1 MGRAWLL
8 KTKLRRL
15 ETNMRTIFATLRP
28 QQWVKNFVLFA
39 GLIFSQNLGSLD
51 LVLKTLAGF
60 ALFCLLSSSV
70 YILNDILDV
79 ESDRKHPL
87 KSTRPVARGEIKI
100 STAVVLFIIL
110 ALISLGLSA
119 WLSPL
124 FALTALIYFTLN
136 LVYSLYLKHVV
147 IIDVMC
153 IALGFVIRAVAGAV
167 LIGVEISAWLVVCTT
182 LLALFLGFGKRRHEL
197 LLLET
202 QATDHRKILSEYS
215 PYFLD
220 QMISV
225 VTASTVVAYAFYTLS
240 PEVELKLGTGHMD
253 LTIPFVLYGVF
264 RYLYL
269 IHQKEGGGSP
279 TRMLLNDKPILVN
292 IILWLIAVILIVY
305 IF

>member
-1 MGRAWLL
+1 
-8 KTKLRRL
+8 
-15 ETNMRTIFATLRP
+15 MRTIFATSRP

-39 GLIFSQNLGSLD
+39 GLVFSQNLGSLD
-51 LVLKTLAGF
+51 LVLKTFAGF
-60 ALFCLLSSSV
+60 VLFCLLSSSAYV
-70 YILNDILDV
+70 LNDIIDV

-87 KSTRPVARGEIKI
+87 KSTRPIARGEIKI
-100 STAVVLFIIL
+100 STAVVLFVIL
-110 ALISLGLSA
+110 ALISLGLSV
-119 WLSPL
+119 WLSTL
-124 FALTALIYFTLN
+124 FALTAMIYFVLN
-136 LVYSLYLKHVV
+136 LFYSLYLKHVV

-240 PEVELKLGTGHMD
+240 PEVETTLGTGHMD

-279 TRMLLNDKPILVN
+279 TRMLLNDKPILANV
-292 IILWLIAVILIVY
+292 ILWLVAVILIVY

>member
-1 MGRAWLL
+1 
-8 KTKLRRL
+8 
-15 ETNMRTIFATLRP
+15 MRTIFATLRP

-39 GLIFSQNLGSLD
+39 GLIFSQNLGRLD
-51 LVLKTLAGF
+51 LVLETLAGF

-70 YILNDILDV
+70 YILNDIMDV

-87 KSTRPVARGEIKI
+87 KSARPIASGKIKI
-100 STAVVLFIIL
+100 STAVVLFVIL
-110 ALISLGLSA
+110 SLVSLSLSVC
-119 WLSPL
+119 LSPL
-124 FALTALIYFTLN
+124 FALTAAVYFILN
-136 LVYSLYLKHVV
+136 LLYSVYLRHVV

-167 LIGVEISAWLVVCTT
+167 LIGVEISAWLIVCTT
-182 LLALFLGFGKRRHEL
+182 LLALFLSFGKRRHEL

-240 PEVELKLGTGHMD
+240 SEVETKLGTGHMD

-292 IILWLIAVILIVY
+292 IILWLVSVVLIVY

>member
-1 MGRAWLL
+1 
-8 KTKLRRL
+8 
-15 ETNMRTIFATLRP
+15 MRSILATLRP
-28 QQWVKNFVLFA
+28 QQWVKNFVLLA
-39 GLIFSQNLGSLD
+39 GLIFSQNLDKPDFILKSL
-51 LVLKTLAGF
+51 AAF

-70 YILNDILDV
+70 YIFNDIMDV

-87 KSTRPVARGEIKI
+87 KSARPIARGRIKV
-100 STAVVLFIIL
+100 STGVFLFVVLAIASF
-110 ALISLGLSA
+110 GLSL
-119 WLSPL
+119 WLNSL
-124 FALTALIYFTLN
+124 FALTALGYFVLN
-136 LVYSLYLKHVV
+136 LLYSVYLKNVV

-153 IALGFVIRAVAGAV
+153 IALSFVIRAVAGAV
-167 LIGVEISAWLVVCTT
+167 VIGVEISAWLVVCTT

-197 LLLET
+197 VLLED
-202 QATDHRKILSEYS
+202 QATGHRKSLSEYS

-240 PEVELKLGTGHMD
+240 PEVKVKLGASHME

-279 TRMLLNDKPILVN
+279 TRMLLTDRPILAN
-292 IILWLIAVILIVY
+292 TILWLAAVVLVVY
-305 IF
+305 VF

>member
-1 MGRAWLL
+1 MRAL
-8 KTKLRRL
+8 
-15 ETNMRTIFATLRP
+15 FATLRP

-39 GLIFSQNLGSLD
+39 GLIFSQNLSRLD
-51 LVLKTLAGF
+51 MGLKTLVGF
-60 ALFCLLSSSV
+60 GLFCLLSSSV

-87 KSTRPVARGEIKI
+87 KSTRPIAKGDIKV
-100 STAVVLFIIL
+100 STAVFLFIIL
-110 ALISLGLSA
+110 ALVSLSLSF

-124 FALTALIYFTLN
+124 FALTAISYFILN
-136 LVYSLYLKHVV
+136 LLYSVYLKQVV

-167 LIGVEISAWLVVCTT
+167 LIGVEISAWLIVCTT
-182 LLALFLGFGKRRHEL
+182 LLALFLGFGKRRYEL
-197 LLLET
+197 LLLEA
-202 QATDHRKILSEYS
+202 QATDHRKSLSEYS

-225 VTASTVVAYAFYTLS
+225 VTASTVVAYAFYTIS
-240 PEVELKLGTGHMD
+240 PEIEQKLGTKHMD

-279 TRMLLNDKPILVN
+279 TKMLLNDKPILAN
-292 IILWLIAVILIVY
+292 IILWLLAVILIVY
-305 IF
+305 VF

>member
-1 MGRAWLL
+1 
-8 KTKLRRL
+8 
-15 ETNMRTIFATLRP
+15 MRNLFITLRP

-39 GLIFSQNLGSLD
+39 GLIFSQNLDKPELI
-51 LVLKTLAGF
+51 LKSVAGF

-70 YILNDILDV
+70 YIFNDIMDID
-79 ESDRKHPL
+79 SDRKHPL
-87 KSTRPVARGEIKI
+87 KSARPIASGKI
-100 STAVVLFIIL
+100 SIPTATMLFVIF
-110 ALISLGLSA
+110 ALIALGLSF
-119 WLSPL
+119 LLNPV
-124 FALTALIYFTLN
+124 FALTALSYFVLN
-136 LVYSLYLKHVV
+136 LLYSVYLKNVV

-153 IALGFVIRAVAGAV
+153 IAAGFVIRAVAGAV
-167 LIGVEISAWLVVCTT
+167 IIGVEISAWLVVCTI

-197 LLLET
+197 WLLEN

-225 VTASTVVAYAFYTLS
+225 VTASTVIAYTFYTLS
-240 PEVELKLGTGHMD
+240 SEVETKLGTKHMD

-279 TRMLLNDKPILVN
+279 TRMLLTDKPILAN
-292 IILWLIAVILIVY
+292 IILWLLAVILIVY
-305 IF
+305 LL

>member
-1 MGRAWLL
+1 
-8 KTKLRRL
+8 
-15 ETNMRTIFATLRP
+15 MRNLFATLRP

-39 GLIFSQNLGSLD
+39 GLIFSQNLDKPELI
-51 LVLKTLAGF
+51 LKSVAGF

-70 YILNDILDV
+70 YIFNDIMDI

-87 KSTRPVARGEIKI
+87 KSARPIASGKI
-100 STAVVLFIIL
+100 SIPTATMLFLIF
-110 ALISLGLSA
+110 ALIALGLSF
-119 WLSPL
+119 WLSPI
-124 FALTALIYFTLN
+124 FALAALSYFVLN
-136 LVYSLYLKHVV
+136 LLYSVYLKNVV
-147 IIDVMC
+147 IIDVMS
-153 IALGFVIRAVAGAV
+153 IAAGFVIRAVAGV
-167 LIGVEISAWLVVCTT
+167 VIIGVEISAWLVVCTI

-197 LLLET
+197 LLLEN

-225 VTASTVVAYAFYTLS
+225 VTASTVIAYVFYTLS
-240 PEVELKLGTGHMD
+240 SEVETKLGTKHMD

-279 TRMLLNDKPILVN
+279 TRMLLTDKPILACV
-292 IILWLIAVILIVY
+292 ILWLLAVILIVY
-305 IF
+305 LL

>member
-1 MGRAWLL
+1 
-8 KTKLRRL
+8 
-15 ETNMRTIFATLRP
+15 MRSILATLRP
-28 QQWVKNFVLFA
+28 QQWVKNFVLLA
-39 GLIFSQNLGSLD
+39 GLIFSQNLDKPDFILKSL
-51 LVLKTLAGF
+51 AAF

-70 YILNDILDV
+70 YIFNDIMDV

-87 KSTRPVARGEIKI
+87 KSARPIARGRIKV
-100 STAVVLFIIL
+100 STGVFLFVVLAIASF
-110 ALISLGLSA
+110 GLSL
-119 WLSPL
+119 WLNPL
-124 FALTALIYFTLN
+124 FALTALGYFVLN
-136 LVYSLYLKHVV
+136 LLYSVYLKNVV

-153 IALGFVIRAVAGAV
+153 IALSFVIRAVAGAV
-167 LIGVEISAWLVVCTT
+167 VIGVEISAWLVVCTT

-197 LLLET
+197 VLLEG
-202 QATDHRKILSEYS
+202 QATGHRKSLSEYS

-240 PEVELKLGTGHMD
+240 PEVKVKLGANHME

-279 TRMLLNDKPILVN
+279 TRMLLTDRPILANV
-292 IILWLIAVILIVY
+292 ILWLAAVVLIVY
-305 IF
+305 VF

>member
-1 MGRAWLL
+1 
-8 KTKLRRL
+8 
-15 ETNMRTIFATLRP
+15 MRTIFATLRP

-60 ALFCLLSSSV
+60 ALFCLLSSSA

-87 KSTRPVARGEIKI
+87 KSTRPIARGEIKI
-100 STAVVLFIIL
+100 SSAFFLFITL

-136 LVYSLYLKHVV
+136 LVYSVYLKHVV

-240 PEVELKLGTGHMD
+240 PEVEIKLGTGHMD

-292 IILWLIAVILIVY
+292 IILWLVAVILIVY
-305 IF
+305 VF

>member
-1 MGRAWLL
+1 
-8 KTKLRRL
+8 
-15 ETNMRTIFATLRP
+15 MRTILATLRP
-28 QQWVKNFVLFA
+28 QQWVKNFILFA
-39 GLIFSQNLGSLD
+39 GLIFSQNLGRPD

-60 ALFCLLSSSV
+60 ALFCILSSSV
-70 YILNDILDV
+70 YILNDILDLK
-79 ESDRKHPL
+79 SDRKHPL
-87 KSTRPVARGEIKI
+87 KSARPIASGKIKI
-100 STAVVLFIIL
+100 SSAVFLFVTL
-110 ALISLGLSA
+110 ALISLGLSV
-119 WLSPL
+119 WLNPL
-124 FALTALIYFTLN
+124 FALAAASYFILN
-136 LVYSLYLKHVV
+136 SFYSLYLKHVV

-153 IALGFVIRAVAGAV
+153 IASGFVIRAVAGAV

-197 LLLET
+197 QLLET
-202 QATDHRKILSEYS
+202 QATGHRKILSEYS

-292 IILWLIAVILIVY
+292 IILWLLTVVFIVY

>member
-1 MGRAWLL
+1 MNKVLG
-8 KTKLRRL
+8 
-15 ETNMRTIFATLRP
+15 TLRP
-28 QQWVKNFVLFA
+28 QQWVKNLLLFA
-39 GLIFSQNLGSLD
+39 GLIFSQNFYNLD
-51 LVLKTLAGF
+51 LFLKSLAAFG
-60 ALFCLLSSSV
+60 LFCLLSSSV
-70 YILNDILDV
+70 YIVNDILDR
-79 ESDRKHPL
+79 EGDRKHPL
-87 KSTRPVARGEIKI
+87 KSNRPIAKGEIKI
-100 STAVVLFIIL
+100 STAIALFVLL

-119 WLSPL
+119 LLSIP
-124 FALTALIYFTLN
+124 FALMALSYLLLN
-136 LVYSLYLKHVV
+136 LVYSRYLKHVV

-167 LIGVEISAWLVVCTT
+167 VIGVEISPWLVVCTT

-197 LLLET
+197 LVLDA
-202 QATDHRKILSEYS
+202 QAGDHRKILTEYS

-240 PEVELKLGTGHMD
+240 PEIQIKLQTKYME

-279 TRMLLNDKPILVN
+279 TKMLLGDTPLLVN
-292 IILWLIAVILIVY
+292 IILWFIAVILIIYV
-305 IF
+305 F

>member
-1 MGRAWLL
+1 
-8 KTKLRRL
+8 
-15 ETNMRTIFATLRP
+15 MRNILATLRP
-28 QQWVKNFVLFA
+28 QQWVKNFVLLA
-39 GLIFSQNLGSLD
+39 GLIFSQNLDKPDFILKSL
-51 LVLKTLAGF
+51 AAF

-70 YILNDILDV
+70 YIFNDIMDV

-87 KSTRPVARGEIKI
+87 KSARPIAGGRIKV
-100 STAVVLFIIL
+100 STGVFLFVLL
-110 ALISLGLSA
+110 ALASFGLSL
-119 WLSPL
+119 WLNPL
-124 FALTALIYFTLN
+124 FALTGLGYFVLN
-136 LVYSLYLKHVV
+136 LLYSVYLKNVV

-153 IALGFVIRAVAGAV
+153 IALSFVIRAVAGAV
-167 LIGVEISAWLVVCTT
+167 VIGVEISAWLVVCTT

-197 LLLET
+197 VLLEDG
-202 QATDHRKILSEYS
+202 ATGHRKSLSEYS

-240 PEVELKLGTGHMD
+240 PEVKVKLGASHME

-279 TRMLLNDKPILVN
+279 TRMLLTDRPILANV
-292 IILWLIAVILIVY
+292 ILWLAAVVLIVY
-305 IF
+305 VF

>member
-1 MGRAWLL
+1 MRAF
-8 KTKLRRL
+8 
-15 ETNMRTIFATLRP
+15 FATLRP

-39 GLIFSQNLGSLD
+39 GLIFSQNLSRLD
-51 LVLKTLAGF
+51 MGLKTLAGF
-60 ALFCLLSSSV
+60 GLFCLLSSSV

-87 KSTRPVARGEIKI
+87 KSTRPIAKGEIKV
-100 STAVVLFIIL
+100 STAVFLFIIL
-110 ALISLGLSA
+110 ALVSLSLSF

-124 FALTALIYFTLN
+124 FALIALSYFIQN
-136 LVYSLYLKHVV
+136 LLYSMYLKQVV

-167 LIGVEISAWLVVCTT
+167 LIGVEISAWLIVCTT

-197 LLLET
+197 LLLEA
-202 QATDHRKILSEYS
+202 QATDHRKSLSEYS

-225 VTASTVVAYAFYTLS
+225 VTASTVVAYAFYTIS
-240 PEVELKLGTGHMD
+240 PEIEQKLGTKHMD

-279 TRMLLNDKPILVN
+279 TKMLLNDKPILAN
-292 IILWLIAVILIVY
+292 IILWLVAVILIVY
-305 IF
+305 VF

>member
-1 MGRAWLL
+1 
-8 KTKLRRL
+8 
-15 ETNMRTIFATLRP
+15 MRTLLATLRP

-39 GLIFSQNLGSLD
+39 GLIFSQNLGRLD
-51 LVLKTLAGF
+51 LILETVAGF

-70 YILNDILDV
+70 YIFNDIMDV

-87 KSTRPVARGEIKI
+87 KSARPIASGKMSI
-100 STAVVLFIIL
+100 STATLLFVIFAAI
-110 ALISLGLSA
+110 ALGLSF
-119 WLSPL
+119 LLNPI
-124 FALTALIYFTLN
+124 FALTALSYFILN
-136 LVYSLYLKHVV
+136 LLYSVYLKNVV
-147 IIDVMC
+147 IIDVMS
-153 IALGFVIRAVAGAV
+153 IAAGFVIRAVAGAV
-167 LIGVEISAWLVVCTT
+167 IIGVEISAWLVVCTI

-197 LLLET
+197 VLLEN
-202 QATDHRKILSEYS
+202 QATDHRRILSEYS

-240 PEVELKLGTGHMD
+240 PEVETKLGTGHMD

-279 TRMLLNDKPILVN
+279 TRMLLSDKPILGNV
-292 IILWLIAVILIVY
+292 ILWLLAVVFIVY
-305 IF
+305 VF

>member
-1 MGRAWLL
+1 
-8 KTKLRRL
+8 
-15 ETNMRTIFATLRP
+15 MRSILATLRP
-28 QQWVKNFVLFA
+28 QQWVKNFVLLA
-39 GLIFSQNLGSLD
+39 GLIFSQNLDKPDFILKSL
-51 LVLKTLAGF
+51 AAF

-70 YILNDILDV
+70 YIFNDIMDV

-87 KSTRPVARGEIKI
+87 KSARPIAAGQIKV
-100 STAVVLFIIL
+100 STGVFLFVVLAI
-110 ALISLGLSA
+110 ASLGLSF
-119 WLSPL
+119 WLNPL
-124 FALTALIYFTLN
+124 FALTALGYFVLN
-136 LVYSLYLKHVV
+136 LLYSVYLKNVV

-153 IALGFVIRAVAGAV
+153 IALSFVIRAVAGAV
-167 LIGVEISAWLVVCTT
+167 VIGVEISAWLVVCTT

-197 LLLET
+197 MLLEE
-202 QATDHRKILSEYS
+202 QATGHRKSLSEYS

-240 PEVELKLGTGHMD
+240 HEVKVKLGASHME

-279 TRMLLNDKPILVN
+279 TRMLLTDRPILVN
-292 IILWLIAVILIVY
+292 VILWLIAVVLIVY
-305 IF
+305 VFQT

>member
-1 MGRAWLL
+1 MN
-8 KTKLRRL
+8 K
-15 ETNMRTIFATLRP
+15 FFDTLRP
-28 QQWVKNFVLFA
+28 QQWVKNLLLFA
-39 GLIFSQNLGSLD
+39 GLIFSQNFYNSNLL
-51 LVLKTLAGF
+51 LKSF
-60 ALFCLLSSSV
+60 AAFCLFCLLSSSV
-70 YILNDILDV
+70 YIVNDILDR

-87 KSTRPVARGEIKI
+87 KSNRPIAKGDIKI
-100 STAVVLFIIL
+100 STAIVLFILL

-119 WLSPL
+119 LLSVS
-124 FALTALIYFTLN
+124 FALMALSYLVLNLIY
-136 LVYSLYLKHVV
+136 SRYLKHVV

-167 LIGVEISAWLVVCTT
+167 VIGVEISPWLVVCTT
-182 LLALFLGFGKRRHEL
+182 LLALFLGFGKRRDEL
-197 LLLET
+197 LILDT
-202 QATDHRKILSEYS
+202 QAGNHRKILAEYS

-240 PEVELKLGTGHMD
+240 PEVQIKLQTKYME

-279 TRMLLNDKPILVN
+279 TKMLLGDPPLLIN
-292 IILWLIAVILIVY
+292 IILWFIAVILIIYV
-305 IF
+305 F